1 MKNLSDVSKKM
12 FITAT
17 QNASCQ
23 RENCL
28 LTTKA
33 RGTERDG
40 SMEERT
46 KGVEDTSPEIHVV
59 LCYCESHTHYF
70 WSLNSYV
77 AGHSLDQ
84 HLPHF

>member
-1 MKNLSDVSKKM
+1 MKNLSDVSGEM
-12 FITAT
+12 FIIAS

-28 LTTKA
+28 LTSKA

-40 SMEERT
+40 SMEEQT
-46 KGVEDTSPEIHVV
+46 KGVGDAGPEIDIV
-59 LCYCESHTHYF
+59 LCHCESHTHYF

-77 AGHSLDQ
+77 VGHSLDQ
-84 HLPHF
+84 HF

>member
-1 MKNLSDVSKKM
+1 MKNLSVVSEEM

-23 RENCL
+23 RANCL

-33 RGTERDG
+33 RGTERDE

-46 KGVEDTSPEIHVV
+46 KRAEDTSPEIDVV

-70 WSLNSYV
+70 WNLNSYV
-77 AGHSLDQ
+77 AGQSLDQ
-84 HLPHF
+84 NLPHF